1 MKKIFIAGHKG
12 MVGSAIF
19 RKLKNKS
26 NKIVIADRKKI
37 NLLDQ
42 KSVLS
47 FFKKNKFDEVYLC
60 AAKVGGIHANNTYVA
75 DFIYQNL
82 EIQNNLIHS
91 SYLTKVKKLMFLG
104 SSCVYP
110 KKSKIPIREEY
121 LLTSELENT
130 NEMYAIAKLAG
141 LKMCKAYNSQFKT
154 DFRAVMPT
162 NLYGQ
167 NDNYDSLNSH
177 VLAALI
183 KKIVLAKKQNK
194 KSFIVWGTGKP
205 KREFLHVDDLGDAVL
220 FSLEN
225 WDPNSEN
232 APSDKYGNKLSLL
245 NVGSGIEI
253 SIKDLANKISE
264 LLKYKGNI
272 LWDKSKPDGTPRKKL
287 NCLKINQLGWS
298 AKIPLDE
305 GILETAKGLAQI
317 Y

>member
-12 MVGSAIF
+12 MVGSAVF
-19 RKLKNKS
+19 RKLKNNS
-26 NKIVIADRKKI
+26 NKIVVADKKKL
-37 NLLDQ
+37 NLLNQ

-47 FFKKNKFDEVYLC
+47 FFKRNKFDEVYLC

-91 SYLTKVKKLMFLG
+91 AYLTRVKKLMFLG

-110 KKSKIPIREEY
+110 KKPRIPIKEEY

-130 NEMYAIAKLAG
+130 NEMYAIAKIAG

-194 KSFIVWGTGKP
+194 QSFIVWGTGKP
-205 KREFLHVDDLGDAVL
+205 KREFLHVDDLADATVKIMNL
-220 FSLEN
+220 SKK
-225 WDPNSEN
+225 
-232 APSDKYGNKLSLL
+232 KYNKVAGEKFPFI
-245 NVGSGIEI
+245 NVGSGLDI
-253 SIKDLANKISE
+253 SIKDLAELISRIVGFRG
-264 LLKYKGNI
+264 KMI
-272 LWDKSKPDGTPRKKL
+272 FDKSKPDGTYRKLMDNTKL
-287 NCLKINQLGWS
+287 RKIKWKP
-298 AKIPLDE
+298 KISLNS
-305 GILETAKGLAQI
+305 GIKKTIEDFKATI
-317 Y
+317 

>member
-19 RKLKNKS
+19 RKLKNNS
-26 NKIVIADRKKI
+26 NKIVIADKKKL
-37 NLLDQ
+37 NLLNQ

-47 FFKKNKFDEVYLC
+47 FFKRNKFDEVYLC

-91 SYLTKVKKLMFLG
+91 AYLTRVKKLMFLG

-110 KKSKIPIREEY
+110 KKPKIPIKEEY

-130 NEMYAIAKLAG
+130 NEMYAIAKISG

-194 KSFIVWGTGKP
+194 QSFIVWGTGKP
-205 KREFLHVDDLGDAVL
+205 KREFLHVDDLADATVKIMNL
-220 FSLEN
+220 SKK
-225 WDPNSEN
+225 
-232 APSDKYGNKLSLL
+232 KYNKVAGEKFPFI
-245 NVGSGIEI
+245 NVGSGLDI
-253 SIKDLANKISE
+253 SIKDLAELISRTVGFRG
-264 LLKYKGNI
+264 KMI
-272 LWDKSKPDGTPRKKL
+272 FDKSKPDGTYRKLMDNTKL
-287 NCLKINQLGWS
+287 RKIKWKP
-298 AKIPLDE
+298 KISLNS
-305 GILETAKGLAQI
+305 GIKKTIVDFKATI
-317 Y
+317 

>member
-19 RKLKNKS
+19 RKLKNNS
-26 NKIVIADRKKI
+26 NKIVIADKKKL
-37 NLLDQ
+37 NLLNQ

-47 FFKKNKFDEVYLC
+47 FFKRNKFDEVYLC

-91 SYLTKVKKLMFLG
+91 AYLTRVKKLMFLG

-110 KKSKIPIREEY
+110 KKPRIPIKEEY

-130 NEMYAIAKLAG
+130 NEMYAIAKIAG

-194 KSFIVWGTGKP
+194 QSFIVWGTGKP
-205 KREFLHVDDLGDAVL
+205 KREFLHVDDLADATVKIMNLSKKKYNKVAGDK
-220 FSLEN
+220 F
-225 WDPNSEN
+225 PFI
-232 APSDKYGNKLSLL
+232 
-245 NVGSGIEI
+245 NVGSGLDI
-253 SIKDLANKISE
+253 SIKDLAELISRTVGFRG
-264 LLKYKGNI
+264 KMI
-272 LWDKSKPDGTPRKKL
+272 FDKSKPDGTYRKLMDNTKL
-287 NCLKINQLGWS
+287 RKIKWKP
-298 AKIPLDE
+298 KISLNS
-305 GILETAKGLAQI
+305 GIKKTIEDFKATI
-317 Y
+317 

>member
-1 MKKIFIAGHKG
+1 

-19 RKLKNKS
+19 RKLKNNYS
-26 NKIVIADRKKI
+26 KIVIADKKKL
-37 NLLDQ
+37 NLLNQ

-47 FFKKNKFDEVYLC
+47 FFKRNKFDEVYLC

-91 SYLTKVKKLMFLG
+91 AYLTRVKKLMFLG

-110 KKSKIPIREEY
+110 KKPRIPIKEEY

-130 NEMYAIAKLAG
+130 NEMYAIAKIAG

-194 KSFIVWGTGKP
+194 QSFIVWGTGKP
-205 KREFLHVDDLGDAVL
+205 KREFLHVDDLADATVKIMNLSKKKYNKVAGDK
-220 FSLEN
+220 F
-225 WDPNSEN
+225 PFI
-232 APSDKYGNKLSLL
+232 
-245 NVGSGIEI
+245 NVGSGLDI
-253 SIKDLANKISE
+253 SIKDLAELISRTVGFRG
-264 LLKYKGNI
+264 KMI
-272 LWDKSKPDGTPRKKL
+272 FDKSKPDGTYRKLMDNTKL
-287 NCLKINQLGWS
+287 RKIKWKP
-298 AKIPLDE
+298 KISLNS
-305 GILETAKGLAQI
+305 GIKKTIEDFKATI
-317 Y
+317 

>member
-19 RKLKNKS
+19 RKLKNNS
-26 NKIVIADRKKI
+26 NKIVIADKKKL
-37 NLLDQ
+37 NLLNQ

-47 FFKKNKFDEVYLC
+47 FFKRNKFDEVYLC

-91 SYLTKVKKLMFLG
+91 AYLTRVKKLMFLG

-110 KKSKIPIREEY
+110 KKPRIPIKEEY

-130 NEMYAIAKLAG
+130 NEMYAIAKIAG

-194 KSFIVWGTGKP
+194 QSFIVWGTGKP
-205 KREFLHVDDLGDAVL
+205 KREFLHVDDLADATVKIMNL
-220 FSLEN
+220 SKK
-225 WDPNSEN
+225 
-232 APSDKYGNKLSLL
+232 KYTKVAGEKFPFI
-245 NVGSGIEI
+245 NVGSGLDI
-253 SIKDLANKISE
+253 SIKSLAELIS
-264 LLKYKGNI
+264 KTVGFRGKMI
-272 LWDKSKPDGTPRKKL
+272 FDKSKPDGTYRKLMDNTKL
-287 NCLKINQLGWS
+287 RKIKWKP
-298 AKIPLDE
+298 KISLNS
-305 GILETAKGLAQI
+305 GIKKTIEDFKATI
-317 Y
+317 

>member
-1 MKKIFIAGHKG
+1 MKKIFVAGHKG

-26 NKIVIADRKKI
+26 NKIVMADKKKL

-60 AAKVGGIHANNTYVA
+60 AAKVGGIYAKNTYVA

-82 EIQNNLIHS
+82 EIQNNFIHS
-91 SYLTKVKKLMFLG
+91 AYLAKVKKLMFLG

-110 KKSKIPIREEY
+110 KKPKIPIKEDY
-121 LLTSELENT
+121 LLTGELENT
-130 NEMYAIAKLAG
+130 NEMYAIAKIAG
-141 LKMCKAYNSQFKT
+141 LKMCKAYNAQFKT

-194 KSFIVWGTGKP
+194 KSLIVWGTGKP
-205 KREFLHVDDLGDAVL
+205 KREFLHVDDLADATIKIMNL
-220 FSLEN
+220 SK
-225 WDPNSEN
+225 S
-232 APSDKYGNKLSLL
+232 KYIKIAGEKFPFINI
-245 NVGSGIEI
+245 GSGSDI
-253 SIKDLANKISE
+253 SIKDLAKKIS
-264 LLKYKGNI
+264 KIVGFKGKMI
-272 LWDKSKPDGTPRKKL
+272 FDKSKPDGTFQKLMDNTKLKKIKWKP
-287 NCLKINQLGWS
+287 KIS
-298 AKIPLDE
+298 LDS
-305 GILETAKGLAQI
+305 GIKKTIKDFKATI
-317 Y
+317 

>member
-19 RKLKNKS
+19 RKLKNNS
-26 NKIVIADRKKI
+26 NKIVIADKKKL
-37 NLLDQ
+37 NLLNQ

-47 FFKKNKFDEVYLC
+47 FFKRNKFNEVYLC

-91 SYLTKVKKLMFLG
+91 AYLTRVKKLMFLG

-110 KKSKIPIREEY
+110 KKPKIPIKEEY

-130 NEMYAIAKLAG
+130 NEMYAIAKISG

-177 VLAALI
+177 VLASLI

-194 KSFIVWGTGKP
+194 QSFIVWGTGKP
-205 KREFLHVDDLGDAVL
+205 KREFLHVDDLADATVKIMNL
-220 FSLEN
+220 SKK
-225 WDPNSEN
+225 
-232 APSDKYGNKLSLL
+232 KYNKVAGEKFPFI
-245 NVGSGIEI
+245 NVGSGLDI
-253 SIKDLANKISE
+253 SIKDLAELISRTVGFRG
-264 LLKYKGNI
+264 KMI
-272 LWDKSKPDGTPRKKL
+272 FDKSKPDGTYRKLMDNTKL
-287 NCLKINQLGWS
+287 RKIKWKP
-298 AKIPLDE
+298 KISLNS
-305 GILETAKGLAQI
+305 GIEKTIEDFKSTI
-317 Y
+317 

>member
-19 RKLKNKS
+19 RKLKNNS
-26 NKIVIADRKKI
+26 NKIIVADKKKL
-37 NLLDQ
+37 NLLNQ
-42 KSVLS
+42 KSVFS

-60 AAKVGGIHANNTYVA
+60 AAKVGGIYANNTYVA

-82 EIQNNLIHS
+82 EIQNNFIHS
-91 SYLTKVKKLMFLG
+91 AYLTKVKKLMFLG

-110 KKSKIPIREEY
+110 KKPKIPIKEDY

-130 NEMYAIAKLAG
+130 NEMYAIAKIAG
-141 LKMCKAYNSQFKT
+141 LKMCKAYNAQFKT

-183 KKIVLAKKQNK
+183 KKVVLAKKQNK

-205 KREFLHVDDLGDAVL
+205 KREFLHVDDLADATVKIMNL
-220 FSLEN
+220 SK
-225 WDPNSEN
+225 S
-232 APSDKYGNKLSLL
+232 KYNKIAGEKFPFI
-245 NVGSGIEI
+245 NIGSGSDI
-253 SIKDLANKISE
+253 SIKDLAKLISR
-264 LLKYKGNI
+264 LAGFKGKMI
-272 LWDKSKPDGTPRKKL
+272 FDKSKPDGTFRKLMDNTKL
-287 NCLKINQLGWS
+287 RKIKWKP
-298 AKIPLDE
+298 KISLNS
-305 GILETAKGLAQI
+305 GIKKTIEDFKATI
-317 Y
+317 

>member
-1 MKKIFIAGHKG
+1 MRKIFIAGHNG

-26 NKIVIADRKKI
+26 NKIVIADRKKL

-82 EIQNNLIHS
+82 EIQNNFIHS
-91 SYLTKVKKLMFLG
+91 AYLTKVKKLMFLG

-110 KKSKIPIREEY
+110 KKPKIPIKEDY

-130 NEMYAIAKLAG
+130 NEMYAIAKIAG
-141 LKMCKAYNSQFKT
+141 LKMCKAYNAQFKT

-205 KREFLHVDDLGDAVL
+205 KREFLHVDDLADATVKIMNL
-220 FSLEN
+220 SK
-225 WDPNSEN
+225 S
-232 APSDKYGNKLSLL
+232 KYNKVAGEKFPFI
-245 NVGSGIEI
+245 NVGSGSDI
-253 SIKDLANKISE
+253 SIKDLAKKIS
-264 LLKYKGNI
+264 KIVGFKGKN
-272 LWDKSKPDGTPRKKL
+272 DF
-287 NCLKINQLGWS
+287 
-298 AKIPLDE
+298 
-305 GILETAKGLAQI
+305 
-317 Y
+317 

>member
-12 MVGSAIF
+12 MVGSAIV
-19 RKLKNKS
+19 RKLKNKY
-26 NKIVIADRKKI
+26 NKIVIADKKKL

-91 SYLTKVKKLMFLG
+91 AYLTKVKKLMFLG

-110 KKSKIPIREEY
+110 KKPKIPIKEDY

-130 NEMYAIAKLAG
+130 NEMYAIAKIAG
-141 LKMCKAYNSQFKT
+141 LKMCKAYNAQFKT

-205 KREFLHVDDLGDAVL
+205 KREFLHVDDLA
-220 FSLEN
+220 
-225 WDPNSEN
+225 N
-232 APSDKYGNKLSLL
+232 ATIKIMNLSKSKYNKIAGEGYPFI
-245 NVGSGIEI
+245 NVGSGSDI
-253 SIKDLANKISE
+253 SIKDLAKLISKIVGF
-264 LLKYKGNI
+264 KGKMI
-272 LWDKSKPDGTPRKKL
+272 FDKSKPDGTFRKLMDNTKL
-287 NCLKINQLGWS
+287 RKIKWKP
-298 AKIPLDE
+298 KISLNS
-305 GILETAKGLAQI
+305 GIKKTIEDFKATI
-317 Y
+317 

>member
-19 RKLKNKS
+19 RKLKNSS
-26 NKIVIADRKKI
+26 NKIVLADKKKL
-37 NLLDQ
+37 NLLNQ

-47 FFKKNKFDEVYLC
+47 FFKRNKFDEVYLC

-91 SYLTKVKKLMFLG
+91 AYLSKVKKLMFLG

-110 KKSKIPIREEY
+110 KKPKIPIKEEY

-130 NEMYAIAKLAG
+130 NEMYAIAKIAG
-141 LKMCKAYNSQFKT
+141 LKMCKAYNAQFKT

-194 KSFIVWGTGKP
+194 NSFIVWGTGKP
-205 KREFLHVDDLGDAVL
+205 KREFLHVDDLADVTIKIMNL
-220 FSLEN
+220 SKLKY
-225 WDPNSEN
+225 
-232 APSDKYGNKLSLL
+232 DKVAGEKFPFI
-245 NVGSGIEI
+245 NVGSGSDI
-253 SIKDLANKISE
+253 SIRDLAKLISKIVGF
-264 LLKYKGNI
+264 KGKMI
-272 LWDKSKPDGTPRKKL
+272 FDKSKPDGTFRKLMDNTKL
-287 NCLKINQLGWS
+287 RKIKWKP
-298 AKIPLDE
+298 KISLNS
-305 GILETAKGLAQI
+305 GIKKTIEDFKSTI
-317 Y
+317 

>member
-12 MVGSAIF
+12 MVGSAVF
-19 RKLKNKS
+19 RKLKNNS
-26 NKIVIADRKKI
+26 NKIVIADKKKL
-37 NLLDQ
+37 NLLNQ

-47 FFKKNKFDEVYLC
+47 FFKRNKFDEVYLC

-91 SYLTKVKKLMFLG
+91 SYLSKVKKLMFLG

-110 KKSKIPIREEY
+110 KKPKIPIKEEY

-130 NEMYAIAKLAG
+130 NEMYAIAKIAG
-141 LKMCKAYNSQFKT
+141 LKMCKAYNAQFKT

-194 KSFIVWGTGKP
+194 NSFIVWGTGKP
-205 KREFLHVDDLGDAVL
+205 KREFLHVDDLADATIKIMNL
-220 FSLEN
+220 SK
-225 WDPNSEN
+225 SKY
-232 APSDKYGNKLSLL
+232 DKVAGEKFPFI
-245 NVGSGIEI
+245 NVGSGSDI
-253 SIKDLANKISE
+253 SIKDLAKLISKIVGF
-264 LLKYKGNI
+264 KGKMI
-272 LWDKSKPDGTPRKKL
+272 FDKSKPDGTFRKLMDDTKL
-287 NCLKINQLGWS
+287 RKIKWKP
-298 AKIPLDE
+298 KISLNS
-305 GILETAKGLAQI
+305 GIKKTIEDFKSTI
-317 Y
+317 

>member
-19 RKLKNKS
+19 RKLQNKP
-26 NKIVIADRKKI
+26 NRIVIADKRKL

-47 FFKKNKFDEVYLC
+47 FFKRNKFDEMYLC
-60 AAKVGGIHANNTYVA
+60 AAKVGGIQANTTYVA

-82 EIQNNLIHS
+82 EIQNNFIHS
-91 SYLTKVKKLMFLG
+91 AYLTKVKKLMFWG
-104 SSCVYP
+104 SSCAYP
-110 KKSKIPIREEY
+110 KKPKIPIKEEY

-130 NEMYAIAKLAG
+130 NEMYAIAKIAG
-141 LKMCKAYNSQFKT
+141 LKLCKAYNSQFKT

-194 KSFIVWGTGKP
+194 KSYIVWGTGKP
-205 KREFLHVDDLGDAVL
+205 KREFLHVDDLADATVKIMNL
-220 FSLEN
+220 SK
-225 WDPNSEN
+225 S
-232 APSDKYGNKLSLL
+232 KYNKVAGEKFPFI
-245 NVGSGIEI
+245 NVGSGSDV
-253 SIKDLANKISE
+253 SIKDLAKLISKIVG
-264 LLKYKGNI
+264 YKGKMI
-272 LWDKSKPDGTPRKKL
+272 FDKSKPDGTFRKLMDNTKL
-287 NCLKINQLGWS
+287 RKINWKP
-298 AKIPLDE
+298 KISLNF
-305 GILETAKGLAQI
+305 GIKKTIEDFKSTI
-317 Y
+317 

>member
-19 RKLKNKS
+19 RKLKNNS
-26 NKIVIADRKKI
+26 NKIVIADKKKL

-47 FFKKNKFDEVYLC
+47 FFKRNKFDEVYLC

-82 EIQNNLIHS
+82 EIQNNFIHS
-91 SYLTKVKKLMFLG
+91 AYLSKVKKLMFLG

-110 KKSKIPIREEY
+110 KKPKIPIKEEY

-130 NEMYAIAKLAG
+130 NEMYAIAKIAG
-141 LKMCKAYNSQFKT
+141 LKMCKAYNAQFKT

-194 KSFIVWGTGKP
+194 KSFFVWGTGKP
-205 KREFLHVDDLGDAVL
+205 KREFLHVDDLADATVKIMNL
-220 FSLEN
+220 SK
-225 WDPNSEN
+225 S
-232 APSDKYGNKLSLL
+232 KYKKIAGEKFPFI
-245 NVGSGIEI
+245 NVGSGSDI
-253 SIKDLANKISE
+253 SIKDLAKLISKIVGF
-264 LLKYKGNI
+264 KGKMI
-272 LWDKSKPDGTPRKKL
+272 FDKSKPDGTFRKLMDNTKL
-287 NCLKINQLGWS
+287 RKIKWKP
-298 AKIPLDE
+298 KISLNS
-305 GILETAKGLAQI
+305 GIKKTIEDFKSTI
-317 Y
+317 

>member
-26 NKIVIADRKKI
+26 NKIVIADRKKL
-37 NLLDQ
+37 NLLNQ

-60 AAKVGGIHANNTYVA
+60 AAKVGGIHANNTYLA

-91 SYLTKVKKLMFLG
+91 AYLTKVKKLMFLG

-110 KKSKIPIREEY
+110 KKPKIPIKEEY

-130 NEMYAIAKLAG
+130 NEMYAIAKIAG
-141 LKMCKAYNSQFKT
+141 LKMCKAYNAQFKT

-205 KREFLHVDDLGDAVL
+205 KREFLHVDDLADATVKIMNL
-220 FSLEN
+220 SKK
-225 WDPNSEN
+225 
-232 APSDKYGNKLSLL
+232 KYNKVAGEKFPFI
-245 NVGSGIEI
+245 NVGSGSDI
-253 SIKDLANKISE
+253 SMKDLAKLISKIVGF
-264 LLKYKGNI
+264 KGKMI
-272 LWDKSKPDGTPRKKL
+272 FDKSKPDGTFRKLMDNTKL
-287 NCLKINQLGWS
+287 RKIKWKP
-298 AKIPLDE
+298 KISLNS
-305 GILETAKGLAQI
+305 GIKKTIEDFKATI
-317 Y
+317 

>member
-19 RKLKNKS
+19 RKLKNNP
-26 NKIVIADRKKI
+26 NKIFIADKKKL
-37 NLLDQ
+37 NLLNQ

-47 FFKKNKFDEVYLC
+47 FFKRNKFNEVYLC

-91 SYLTKVKKLMFLG
+91 AYLTKVKKLMFLG

-110 KKSKIPIREEY
+110 KKPKIPIKEEY
-121 LLTSELENT
+121 LLSSELENT
-130 NEMYAIAKLAG
+130 NEMYAIAKIAG

-162 NLYGQ
+162 NLYGK
-167 NDNYDSLNSH
+167 NDNYDNLNSH

-183 KKIVLAKKQNK
+183 KKIVLAKKQNR

-205 KREFLHVDDLGDAVL
+205 KREFLHVDDLADATVKIMNL
-220 FSLEN
+220 SKK
-225 WDPNSEN
+225 
-232 APSDKYGNKLSLL
+232 KYNKVAGEKFPFI
-245 NVGSGIEI
+245 NVGSGSDI
-253 SIKDLANKISE
+253 SIKDLAKLISRIVGF
-264 LLKYKGNI
+264 KGKMI
-272 LWDKSKPDGTPRKKL
+272 FDKSKPDGTYRKLMDNTKL
-287 NCLKINQLGWS
+287 RKIKWRP
-298 AKIPLDE
+298 KISLNS
-305 GILETAKGLAQI
+305 GIKKTIEDFKSTI
-317 Y
+317 

>member
-19 RKLKNKS
+19 RKLKNNS
-26 NKIVIADRKKI
+26 NKIVIADKKKL
-37 NLLDQ
+37 NLLNQ

-47 FFKKNKFDEVYLC
+47 FFKRNKFDEVYLC

-75 DFIYQNL
+75 DFIYENL

-91 SYLTKVKKLMFLG
+91 AYLTRVKKLMFLG

-110 KKSKIPIREEY
+110 KKPKIPIKEEY

-130 NEMYAIAKLAG
+130 NEMYAIAKISG

-194 KSFIVWGTGKP
+194 QSFIVWGTGKP
-205 KREFLHVDDLGDAVL
+205 KREFLHVDDLADATVKIMNL
-220 FSLEN
+220 SKK
-225 WDPNSEN
+225 
-232 APSDKYGNKLSLL
+232 KYNKVAGEKFPFI
-245 NVGSGIEI
+245 NVGSGLDI
-253 SIKDLANKISE
+253 SIKDLAELISRTVGFRG
-264 LLKYKGNI
+264 KMI
-272 LWDKSKPDGTPRKKL
+272 FDKSKPDGTYRKLMDNTKL
-287 NCLKINQLGWS
+287 RKIKWKP
-298 AKIPLDE
+298 KISLNS
-305 GILETAKGLAQI
+305 GIEKTIEDFKSTI
-317 Y
+317 

>member
-12 MVGSAIF
+12 MVGSAVF
-19 RKLKNKS
+19 RKLKNNS
-26 NKIVIADRKKI
+26 NKIVIADKKKL
-37 NLLDQ
+37 NLLNQ

-47 FFKKNKFDEVYLC
+47 FFKRNKFDEVYLC

-91 SYLTKVKKLMFLG
+91 AYLTRVKKLMFLG

-110 KKSKIPIREEY
+110 KKPKIPIKEEY

-130 NEMYAIAKLAG
+130 NEMYAIAKISG

-194 KSFIVWGTGKP
+194 QSFIVWGTGKP
-205 KREFLHVDDLGDAVL
+205 KREFLHVDDLADATVKIMNL
-220 FSLEN
+220 SKK
-225 WDPNSEN
+225 
-232 APSDKYGNKLSLL
+232 KYNKVAGEKFPFI
-245 NVGSGIEI
+245 NVGSGSDI
-253 SIKDLANKISE
+253 SVKDLAKLISKIVE
-264 LLKYKGNI
+264 FKGKMI
-272 LWDKSKPDGTPRKKL
+272 FDKSKPDGTFQKLMDNTKLKKL
-287 NCLKINQLGWS
+287 KWKPKISLNS
-298 AKIPLDE
+298 
-305 GILETAKGLAQI
+305 GIKKTIEDFKSTI
-317 Y
+317 

>member
-1 MKKIFIAGHKG
+1 

-19 RKLKNKS
+19 RNLKKNS
-26 NKIVIADRKKI
+26 YKIVVADKKKL

-47 FFKKNKFDEVYLC
+47 FFKRNKFDEVYLC

-91 SYLTKVKKLMFLG
+91 AYLTKVKKLMFLG

-110 KKSKIPIREEY
+110 KKPKIPIKEEY

-130 NEMYAIAKLAG
+130 NEMYAISKIAG
-141 LKMCKAYNSQFKT
+141 LKMCKAYNAQFKT

-167 NDNYDSLNSH
+167 NDNYDNLNSH

-194 KSFIVWGTGKP
+194 NSFIVWGTGKP
-205 KREFLHVDDLGDAVL
+205 KREFLHVDDLADATIKIMNL
-220 FSLEN
+220 KKS
-225 WDPNSEN
+225 
-232 APSDKYGNKLSLL
+232 KYNKVAGEKFPFI
-245 NVGSGIEI
+245 NVGSGSDI
-253 SIKDLANKISE
+253 SIKDLAKLISKIVGF
-264 LLKYKGNI
+264 KGKMI
-272 LWDKSKPDGTPRKKL
+272 FDKSKPDGTFRKLMDNTKL
-287 NCLKINQLGWS
+287 RKIKWKP
-298 AKIPLDE
+298 KISLNS
-305 GILETAKGLAQI
+305 GIKKTIEDFKSTI
-317 Y
+317 